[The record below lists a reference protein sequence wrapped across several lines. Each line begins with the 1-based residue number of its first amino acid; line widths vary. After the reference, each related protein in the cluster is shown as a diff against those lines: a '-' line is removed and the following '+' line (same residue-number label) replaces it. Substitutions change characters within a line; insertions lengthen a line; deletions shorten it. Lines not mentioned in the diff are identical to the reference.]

1 MQATLQLPMLA
12 TESEAPIVRV
22 PVLLKSRPF
31 RVLLLLAIGWVLGLA
46 DLAMTLT
53 YLMNVGM
60 FEGNPLARW
69 VIAMGSPAIVAGFK
83 LMTMVVSSMILLWQR
98 RKWQAEIGA
107 ILAVLVLAKLTYAWF
122 GYIAFSSE
130 MTHAI
135 VIAAADPSQCDGQWA
150 TLR

>member
-1 MQATLQLPMLA
+1 MLA
-12 TESEAPIVRV
+12 PESEAPIVRV
-22 PVLLKSRPF
+22 PVLLRSRAF
-31 RVLLLLAIGWVLGLA
+31 RVILLLAIGWVLGFA

-53 YLMNVGM
+53 YLMNIGM

-69 VIAMGSPAIVAGFK
+69 VIALGSPVIVACFK
-83 LMTMVVSSMILLWQR
+83 LMTMVVSSVILLWYR
-98 RKWQAEIGA
+98 RKWQAEVGA
-107 ILAVLVLAKLTYAWF
+107 ILALIVLAKLTFAWF

-135 VIAAADPSQCDGQWA
+135 TIAAADPSQCDGQWA